1 MDNTLE
7 PAEHA
12 SVVREYRAYE
22 RKQKKRQAHAIQSQN
37 NKDRSKYYSYVKI
50 CKTYNEQNKLI
61 EEAYFDVNG
70 DPPRSNRVIASWSDE
85 MYVIV
90 AGRNS
95 GTQSTMHYFHKYH
108 AVGRFR
114 RNISGFFFFFRPY
127 GLYRWNPRQRILSVA
142 YLKPQFPLPVP
153 PRARFVFLI
162 ERGEFHAQQL
172 TLLCNLES
180 YSYARR
186 KHCFRYMHKFCILNF
201 YARTAHY

>member
-22 RKQKKRQAHAIQSQN
+22 SKQKKRQAHAIQSQN

-61 EEAYFDVNG
+61 EEAYFDVDG

-85 MYVIV
+85 MYVIGV
-90 AGRNS
+90 GRNS

-114 RNISGFFFFFRPY
+114 RNISGFFFFSSLWTVSLESAAAHSFSSLFKASVSSASSSSSSIR
-127 GLYRWNPRQRILSVA
+127 LSHRQRR
-142 YLKPQFPLPVP
+142 VP
-153 PRARFVFLI
+153 CTAADAFV
-162 ERGEFHAQQL
+162 
-172 TLLCNLES
+172 
-180 YSYARR
+180 
-186 KHCFRYMHKFCILNF
+186 
-201 YARTAHY
+201 

>member
-1 MDNTLE
+1 MD
-7 PAEHA
+7 
-12 SVVREYRAYE
+12 
-22 RKQKKRQAHAIQSQN
+22 
-37 NKDRSKYYSYVKI
+37 
-50 CKTYNEQNKLI
+50 
-61 EEAYFDVNG
+61 G

-85 MYVIV
+85 MYVIGPGV
-90 AGRNS
+90 TVVRSQRCTISISIMPLEGS
-95 GTQSTMHYFHKYH
+95 GEIFPGS
-108 AVGRFR
+108 
-114 RNISGFFFFFRPY
+114 SFFRPY

-162 ERGEFHAQQL
+162 DRGEFHAQQL

-186 KHCFRYMHKFCILNF
+186 KHCFRYMHKFCILNI